1 MIKGA
6 IYGAPTGEIMERVVG
21 AEYMPP
27 VARASSMDAGVV
39 KYCFLE
45 IPRLFFRRGFGL
57 RGFPTAISGR
67 AFRVVG
73 FDLPA
78 A

>member
-21 AEYMPP
+21 AEYMPF
-27 VARASSMDAGVV
+27 VAGASSMDAGVV

-57 RGFPTAISGR
+57 RDFPTAISGR

-73 FDLPA
+73 VDLSET
-78 A
+78 